1 MGIKTTPP
9 GGCQGAAF
17 PGIPGAARSGP
28 QKLRRPSYPR
38 VIGKTSKNQKTL
50 RAPVTA
56 PKGVRNRAAAPY
68 HGVAEGSA
76 ALVIR
81 LGNQWISLICLI
93 PR

>member
-1 MGIKTTPP
+1 MGIRTTP
-9 GGCQGAAF
+9 QGVVREALSQESRA
-17 PGIPGAARSGP
+17 PRGSGL

-38 VIGKTSKNQKTL
+38 VIGKTSMNQKTL

-76 ALVIR
+76 ALGIG
-81 LGNQWISLICLI
+81 LGNQRISLI
-93 PR
+93 